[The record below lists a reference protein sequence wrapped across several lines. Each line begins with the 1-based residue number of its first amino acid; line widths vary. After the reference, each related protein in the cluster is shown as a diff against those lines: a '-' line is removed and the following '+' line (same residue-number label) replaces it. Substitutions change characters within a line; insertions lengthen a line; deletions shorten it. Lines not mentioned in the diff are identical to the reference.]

1 MNILLINHYAGSKRH
16 GMEYRPYYMSREW
29 QRLGHH
35 VRIVAASSSH
45 VRSVAPRVSGGL
57 QREDID
63 GIEYFWIRT
72 PPYQGNGVRRVLNML
87 AFVTG
92 LYRHARELT
101 KGLRPDA
108 VIASSTYP
116 LDVFP
121 ARRIARRT
129 GARLIF
135 ELHDLWPLSP
145 MELGGMP
152 RWHPFIAMMQVGENF
167 ACRNA
172 DALVSMLPKA
182 EEHLRAHGLGPGKF
196 HYVPNGIDV
205 SEWTAVPDPLP
216 DGIRARLDQ
225 LKRDGRFLVG
235 YAGAHGLANALD
247 YLIEAAKLTRDDPVT
262 YVLVG
267 QGPEKAGLQA
277 KAAGL
282 GLSNVEFLPPVT
294 KSQIPT
300 LIGEMHAMFIGWRRK
315 AIYRFGI
322 SPNKLMDYMMAGK
335 PVIHSIEAGNDLV
348 AESGCGVS
356 VPPESPS
363 AIADAVRHLAAM
375 SAEQRRSM
383 GARGR
388 DFVVAHHDYRVL
400 AGRYLDAMA

>member
-1 MNILLINHYAGSKRH
+1 MNILLINHYAGSRRH
-16 GMEYRPYYMSREW
+16 GMEYRPYYLSREW
-29 QRLGHH
+29 QRLGHR
-35 VRIVAASSSH
+35 VRIVAASNSH
-45 VRSVAPRVSGGL
+45 VRSVAPRISGGM

-72 PPYQGNGVRRVLNML
+72 PPYHGNGARRVINML
-87 AFVTG
+87 AFVAG
-92 LYRHARELT
+92 LYRHARVLT
-101 KGLRPDA
+101 ADARPDA

-145 MELGGMP
+145 MELGGMS

-182 EEHLRAHGLGPGKF
+182 EEHLRAHGLGPGRF

-205 SEWTAVPDPLP
+205 SEWTAAPDPLP
-216 DGIRARLDQ
+216 DAIRARLDQ

-247 YLIEAAKLTRDDPVT
+247 YLIDAAKLTQDDPVT

-277 KAAGL
+277 KAVGL

-363 AIADAVRHLAAM
+363 AIADAVRRVAAM
-375 SAEQRRSM
+375 SAEQRQSM
-383 GARGR
+383 GAHGR
-388 DFVVAHHDYRVL
+388 DFVLAHHDYRVL
-400 AGRYLDAMA
+400 AGRFLDAMA

>member
-16 GMEYRPYYMSREW
+16 GMEYRPYYMAREW
-29 QRLGHH
+29 QRLGHR
-35 VRIVAASSSH
+35 VRIVAASHSH
-45 VRSVAPRVSGGL
+45 VRSVAPRASADL
-57 QREDID
+57 QREYID
-63 GIEYFWIRT
+63 GIEYVWIKT
-72 PPYQGNGVRRVLNML
+72 PPYHGNGAGRVFNML
-87 AFVTG
+87 AFVAG

-101 KGLRPDA
+101 EDLRPDA

-121 ARRIARRT
+121 ARRIARRA
-129 GARLIF
+129 GAKLIF

-145 MELGGMP
+145 MELGGMS

-205 SEWTAVPDPLP
+205 SEWTAMPDPLP

-277 KAAGL
+277 RAAGL

-400 AGRYLDAMA
+400 AGRFLDAMA

>member
-1 MNILLINHYAGSKRH
+1 M
-16 GMEYRPYYMSREW
+16 
-29 QRLGHH
+29 
-35 VRIVAASSSH
+35 
-45 VRSVAPRVSGGL
+45 

-63 GIEYFWIRT
+63 GIEYFWIKT
-72 PPYQGNGVRRVLNML
+72 PPYRGNGARRVLNML

-101 KGLRPDA
+101 ADARPDA

-121 ARRIARRT
+121 ARRIARKS

-145 MELGGMP
+145 MELGGMS

-205 SEWTAVPDPLP
+205 SEWTATPDPLP
-216 DGIRARLDQ
+216 DEMRARIDQ
-225 LKRDGRFLVG
+225 LKRNGRFLVG

-247 YLIEAAKLTRDDPVT
+247 YLIEAAKLTQDAPVT
-262 YVLVG
+262 YVFVG

-277 KAAGL
+277 RAVEL

-294 KSQIPT
+294 KSQIPA

-363 AIADAVRHLAAM
+363 AIGDAVRRVAAM
-375 SAEQRRSM
+375 SEEQRQSM

-388 DFVVAHHDYRVL
+388 DFVLAHHDYRVL
-400 AGRYLDAMA
+400 AGRFLDAMA

>member
-1 MNILLINHYAGSKRH
+1 
-16 GMEYRPYYMSREW
+16 
-29 QRLGHH
+29 
-35 VRIVAASSSH
+35 
-45 VRSVAPRVSGGL
+45 VRSVAPRASADL
-57 QREDID
+57 QREYID
-63 GIEYFWIRT
+63 GIEYVWIKT
-72 PPYQGNGVRRVLNML
+72 PPYHGNGAGRVFNML
-87 AFVTG
+87 AFVAG

-101 KGLRPDA
+101 EDLRPDA

-121 ARRIARRT
+121 ARRIARRA
-129 GARLIF
+129 GAKLIF

-145 MELGGMP
+145 MELGGMS

-400 AGRYLDAMA
+400 AGRFLDAMA